1 MSTLH
6 NFEVN
11 VTFIHVS
18 MTPGFKQD
26 AHNTF
31 HQENAVFVRNIS

>member
-11 VTFIHVS
+11 VTFIS